1 MPAGGLPFRLVKGKA
16 VSDFK
21 SELGFEDCWSNTR
34 KGRSVRSPAAGSF
47 STGKTEADGQGRGG
61 SGKTTAGASAAGEA
75 GQATAPATSISAADK
90 ARLARVVRG
99 APEVMVKVSK
109 PAKMDKH
116 GNPIHVNRQT
126 EGTRVSAH
134 LEYISRNG
142 KIELENSLGEALTGK
157 FATAALC
164 SEWLQNHDEDRANG
178 LASERTRITT
188 SIVFSMP
195 GTTNASAVKDAVR
208 ALAQQEFGGRQ
219 DYVMAL
225 HTDTK
230 HPHVH
235 LTLRTVGHDGVKLNL
250 RKADLQHL
258 RDTFAAKL
266 RQRGIEAEST
276 PRSARGVTRRGE
288 RTPVYKMRK
297 RGEVVAVDKAKQ
309 REVHRDVADHG
320 GQLPNQP
327 WDSAIV
333 ERRNR
338 VMNTYSTAAAVL
350 AKSVD
355 PEDRALAHATEQF
368 TASLTD
374 VATERATL
382 ARELSIEQSAPHSK
396 PGTVRSDDRA
406 SAREQGAE
414 KGAPDRDK
422 GPGRSR

>member
-1 MPAGGLPFRLVKGKA
+1 M
-16 VSDFK
+16 SDFK
-21 SELGFEDCWSNTR
+21 SELGFEECWSNP
-34 KGRSVRSPAAGSF
+34 KNGRSVRSPAAGSF
-47 STGKTEADGQGRGG
+47 STGEGDQTGQGDD
-61 SGKTTAGASAAGEA
+61 GASHQSADSSAAGGA
-75 GQATAPATSISAADK
+75 GRSNAQAVSISAADK

-142 KIELENSLGEALTGK
+142 KIELENSLGDVLAGK
-157 FATAALC
+157 AASAALC
-164 SEWLQNHDEDRANG
+164 AEWLQSHDEDRANG
-178 LASERTRITT
+178 LASDRTRITT

-208 ALAQQEFGGRQ
+208 ALAQQEFGGLH

-235 LTLRTVGHDGVKLNL
+235 LTVRTVGHDGIKLNL

-258 RDTFAAKL
+258 RDVFAGKL
-266 RQRGIEAEST
+266 RQRGIDAEST

-288 RTPVYKMRK
+288 RTPVYKIRQ
-297 RGEVVAVDKAKQ
+297 RGEVVAVDKAKR
-309 REVHRDVADHG
+309 REVHRDVSDHS
-320 GQLPNQP
+320 GQLPDQP
-327 WDSAIV
+327 WDGAIV

-338 VMNTYSTAAAVL
+338 VMNTYSAAAAVL
-350 AKSVD
+350 ARSTD
-355 PEDRALAHATEQF
+355 PEDRDLARATERF
-368 TASLTD
+368 AVGLTD
-374 VATERATL
+374 VTTERTVL
-382 ARELSIEQSAPHSK
+382 AREVSAEHDADRTGFDP
-396 PGTVRSDDRA
+396 VRSEHPDHVHDTD
-406 SAREQGAE
+406 SGKEM
-414 KGAPDRDK
+414 PDRGK
-422 GPGRSR
+422 GLDRER

>member
-1 MPAGGLPFRLVKGKA
+1 M
-16 VSDFK
+16 SDFK
-21 SELGFEDCWSNTR
+21 TELGIEDCWSNTR

-47 STGKTEADGQGRGG
+47 SIDQTEADGQEDAISGNKSAGSSASGG
-61 SGKTTAGASAAGEA
+61 A
-75 GQATAPATSISAADK
+75 GQAKSQSASISGADK

-116 GNPIHVNRQT
+116 GNPIRVNRQT

-142 KIELENSLGEALTGK
+142 KIELENSLGEVLTGK
-157 FATAALC
+157 AATAGLC
-164 SEWLQNHDEDRANG
+164 AEWLQSHDEDRANG
-178 LASERTRITT
+178 LASDRTRITT

-195 GTTNASAVKDAVR
+195 GNTNAAAVKDAVR
-208 ALAQQEFGGRQ
+208 ALAQQEFGGRH

-235 LTLRTVGHDGVKLNL
+235 LTVRTVGHDGVKLNL

-276 PRSARGVTRRGE
+276 PRSARGVTRKGE
-288 RTPVYKMRK
+288 RTPVYKIRQ
-297 RGEVVAVDKAKQ
+297 RGEVVAVDRAKQ
-309 REVHRDVADHG
+309 REVRRDVADYG
-320 GQLPNQP
+320 GQLPDRP
-327 WDSAIV
+327 WDEAIV

-338 VMNTYSTAAAVL
+338 VMNTYSAAAAVL
-350 AKSVD
+350 AKSTD
-355 PEDRALAHATEQF
+355 PEDRDLARATEWF
-368 TASLTD
+368 AAGLTD
-374 VATERATL
+374 VTTERAVL
-382 ARELSIEQSAPHSK
+382 AREVSVEQAASRAGADP
-396 PGTVRSDDRA
+396 VRSDNSDRA
-406 SAREQGAE
+406 HGRGASKE
-414 KGAPDRDK
+414 TPDRGNGQD
-422 GPGRSR
+422 RER

>member
-1 MPAGGLPFRLVKGKA
+1 M
-16 VSDFK
+16 SDFK
-21 SELGFEDCWSNTR
+21 IRLGFEDCWSNP
-34 KGRSVRSPAAGSF
+34 KSGRSVRSPAAGSF
-47 STGKTEADGQGRGG
+47 STGKTETDGQGSSG
-61 SGKTTAGASAAGEA
+61 SGKKTLRSSSSNGAGRPDTQFASIG
-75 GQATAPATSISAADK
+75 AADK

-134 LEYISRNG
+134 FEYISRNG
-142 KIELENSLGEALTGK
+142 KIDLENSLGEALTGK
-157 FATAALC
+157 SATAALC
-164 SEWLQNHDEDRANG
+164 TEWLQNHDEDRANG

-195 GTTNASAVKDAVR
+195 DNINAAAVKDAVR
-208 ALAQQEFGGRQ
+208 ALAHQEFGGRHE
-219 DYVMAL
+219 YVMAL

-258 RDTFAAKL
+258 RDTFASKL
-266 RQRGIEAEST
+266 RQRGVEAEST

-309 REVHRDVADHG
+309 REVRRDVEDHG

-327 WDSAIV
+327 WDGSIV

-338 VMNTYSTAAAVL
+338 VMNTYSAAAALL
-350 AKSVD
+350 ARSTD
-355 PEDRALAHATEQF
+355 PEDRALARATEQF

-374 VATERATL
+374 VTTERATL
-382 ARELSIEQSAPHSK
+382 ARELSIEQSATHSK

-414 KGAPDRDK
+414 KAAPDRDK
-422 GPGRSR
+422 GPGRER